1 MRKIKNITDIL
12 INLESIRKKDSKIPL
27 SKEKYRSISPDELGI
42 TKYHGTCYDY
52 AEYFAKMAITNLGYH
67 VYKNIELE
75 NKSLALFMFRLYDS
89 NWAYAR
95 KKHGHSTY
103 YSHVWVQI
111 RDGVNSINQIEQFPV
126 EDVKGKLY
134 TCGRYY
140 STYEESLD
148 ELFKKYKNFVFRKYA
163 KEDDMK
169 EGNLYYQLFQYKP
182 FFLKNRFGLTQSQLL
197 REITRRGTLVREE
210 GIL

>member
-1 MRKIKNITDIL
+1 MRKIRNISSIL
-12 INLESIRKKDSKIPL
+12 TNLEQIRKKDFSIPIP
-27 SKEKYRSISPDELGI
+27 E
-42 TKYHGTCYDY
+42 TKYKTINPDDLGVTKFHGTCYDY
-52 AEYFAKMAITNLGYH
+52 AEYFAKMAITKLGYT

-75 NKSLALFMFRLYDS
+75 TNSLALFMFRLYDS

-95 KKHGHSTY
+95 KRHRCSTY

-111 RDGVNSINQIEQFPV
+111 KDIKNTINQVEQFPV
-126 EDVKGKLY
+126 EDNKGNLY

-140 STYEESLD
+140 NTYEESLD
-148 ELFKKYKNFVFRKYA
+148 ELFKKYKNFVFKAYI

-182 FFLKNRFGLTQSQLL
+182 FFLKDRFGLTQGQVI
-197 REITRRGTLVREE
+197 REITRRGNLVREE
-210 GIL
+210 GII